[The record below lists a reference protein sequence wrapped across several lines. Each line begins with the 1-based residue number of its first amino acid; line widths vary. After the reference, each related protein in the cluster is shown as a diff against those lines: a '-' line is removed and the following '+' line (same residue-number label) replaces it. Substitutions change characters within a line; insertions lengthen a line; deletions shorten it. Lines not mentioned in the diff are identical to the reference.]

1 MKAIV
6 ILSTLILFCSTS
18 DCVAGSTFRCGPHV
32 VSVGATKSEVLGK
45 CGEPSSK
52 EYLGEQTSG
61 GFTSRT
67 RERGIGDRST
77 SKTRGTYNER
87 RFVVESWTYN
97 CGPSEFSQTLI
108 FQGQD
113 LIEIKSIGYGYGQ
126 SDCIGRE
133 QRLNVQQQQ
142 APAKNPQSSKTQQKG
157 SSDGAIEETP
167 SRGSISLQG
176 SPPGAKV
183 YINGAYV
190 SSIPCVLYEIEPG
203 THNIEVQ
210 NKGYKSHKEWVKVK
224 PGEVATVTIELE
236 RE

>member
-1 MKAIV
+1 M
-6 ILSTLILFCSTS
+6 
-18 DCVAGSTFRCGPHV
+18 

-67 RERGIGDRST
+67 RERGIGDRSS

-87 RFVVESWTYN
+87 TFVVESWTYN
-97 CGPSEFSQTLI
+97 CGPSEFSQTLT

-113 LIEIKSIGYGYGQ
+113 LIEIQSIGYGYGQ

-133 QRLNVQQQQ
+133 NRMLMNQQQ
-142 APAKNPQSSKTQQKG
+142 APAKSPPISDSRSKG
-157 SSDGAIEETP
+157 SSDEAEEKAAQK
-167 SRGSISLQG
+167 GSISVQG
-176 SPPGAKV
+176 SPPGASI

-190 SSIPCVLYEIEPG
+190 ASIPTVLYEIDPG
-203 THNIEVQ
+203 THSIEVQ
-210 NKGYKSHKEWVKVK
+210 HKGYKSRKEWVMAR
-224 PGEVATVTIELE
+224 PGEVATVIIDLE
-236 RE
+236 RDK

>member
-6 ILSTLILFCSTS
+6 ILSTLILFCSS
-18 DCVAGSTFRCGPHV
+18 GVCVAGSTFRCGPYV

-87 RFVVESWTYN
+87 SFVVESWTYN
-97 CGPSEFSQTLI
+97 CGPSEFSQTLT

-113 LIEIKSIGYGYGQ
+113 LIEIQSIGYGYGQ

-133 QRLNVQQQQ
+133 NRMNMIQQQ
-142 APAKNPQSSKTQQKG
+142 APAKNPQSSKTQQKA
-157 SSDGAIEETP
+157 SSDGAEKEAAQK
-167 SRGSISLQG
+167 GSISVQG
-176 SPPGAKV
+176 SPPGARI

-190 SSIPCVLYEIEPG
+190 ASIPTVLYEIDPG
-203 THNIEVQ
+203 THSIEVQ
-210 NKGYKSHKEWVKVK
+210 HKGYKSRKEWVKVR
-224 PGEVATVTIELE
+224 PGEVATVITDLE

>member
-1 MKAIV
+1 MKTIV
-6 ILSTLILFCSTS
+6 TLSTLILFCSAS
-18 DCVAGSTFRCGPHV
+18 VCVAGSTFRCGPHV

-52 EYLGEQTSG
+52 EYLGEQKAG

-67 RERGIGDRST
+67 RESGIGDRSS

-87 RFVVESWTYN
+87 TFVVESWTYN
-97 CGPSEFSQTLI
+97 CGPSEFSQTLT

-113 LIEIKSIGYGYGQ
+113 LIEIQSIGYGYGQ

-133 QRLNVQQQQ
+133 NRMNMFQQQ
-142 APAKNPQSSKTQQKG
+142 APAKSLQSSNAHPES
-157 SSDGAIEETP
+157 SSDGTKEEAP
-167 SRGSISLQG
+167 SMGSISLQG

-190 SSIPCVLYEIEPG
+190 ASIPTVLYEIDPG
-203 THNIEVQ
+203 THSIEVQ
-210 NKGYKSHKEWVKVK
+210 HKGYKSRKEWVKVR
-224 PGEVATVTIELE
+224 PGEVATVIIELE

>member
-1 MKAIV
+1 MRTIV
-6 ILSTLILFCSTS
+6 VLSTLILFCSAS
-18 DCVAGSTFRCGPHV
+18 VCVAGSTFRCGPHV

-67 RERGIGDRST
+67 RERGIGDRTT

-87 RFVVESWTYN
+87 SFVVESWTYN
-97 CGPSEFSQTLI
+97 CGPSEFSQTLT

-113 LIEIKSIGYGYGQ
+113 LIEIQSIGYGYGQ

-142 APAKNPQSSKTQQKG
+142 APAKNPQSSKTQQEG
-157 SSDGAIEETP
+157 SSDGAVEKAP
-167 SRGSISLQG
+167 SMGSISLQG

-190 SSIPCVLYEIEPG
+190 SSIPCVLYEIESG

-224 PGEVATVTIELE
+224 PGEVATVIIELE

>member
-1 MKAIV
+1 MRKMLL
-6 ILSTLILFCSTS
+6 LSLLILFGSA
-18 DCVAGSTFRCGPHV
+18 DVCVAGSTFRCGPYV

-52 EYLGEQTSG
+52 EYLGEQKSG

-67 RERGIGDRST
+67 RERGIGDRSS

-87 RFVVESWTYN
+87 SFVVESWTYN
-97 CGPSEFSQTLI
+97 CGPSEFSQTLT

-113 LIEIKSIGYGYGQ
+113 LIEVQSIGYGYGQ

-133 QRLNVQQQQ
+133 NRILMNQQQ
-142 APAKNPQSSKTQQKG
+142 APAKNPQSSKTQQEG
-157 SSDGAIEETP
+157 SSDGAVEKAP
-167 SRGSISLQG
+167 SMGSISLQG

-203 THNIEVQ
+203 THHIEVQ
-210 NKGYKSHKEWVKVK
+210 NKGYKSLKEWVKVK
-224 PGEVATVTIELE
+224 PGEVVTVIIELE
-236 RE
+236 RD